1 MKIEKV
7 GVVGCGL
14 MGGGISQVCAQSGY
28 QVIVSEVNEDLLNK
42 GLSAIKAQLA
52 RAVEKG
58 KISKEDEA
66 ATVGR
71 ITGTTDTKDFADRDI
86 VIEAAVESMPLKKK
100 IFADLDGICPAGA
113 ILATNT
119 SCLSVT
125 ELAME
130 TGRPDK
136 VIGTH
141 FFNPVPV
148 MALLEVVT
156 TIISSDD
163 TLNAVK
169 ALGESLGKT
178 VITAMDKP
186 GFIVNRL
193 LIPFS
198 LEAIR
203 VLEEGTATREDIDN
217 GMKLGANHPMGP
229 LTLSDF
235 VGLDTMYYIAES
247 MYEEFKD
254 NKFAPPLLL
263 KRMVT
268 AGHLGR
274 KSGKGFYDYK

>member
-1 MKIEKV
+1 MKVEKV

-14 MGGGISQVCAQSGY
+14 MGAGISQVCAQSGC
-28 QVIVSEVNEDLLNK
+28 QVVVSEVNEELLNK
-42 GLSAIKAQLA
+42 GLNGIKAQLA
-52 RAVEKG
+52 RGVEKG
-58 KISKEDEA
+58 KLSKEDEA

-71 ITGTTDTKDFADRDI
+71 LKGTTDMKDFSDRDI
-86 VIEAAVESMPLKKK
+86 VIEAAVENMPLKKK
-100 IFADLDGICPAGA
+100 IFADLESICPPDV

-125 ELAME
+125 EIAME
-130 TGRPDK
+130 TRRPDK

-148 MALLEVVT
+148 MALLEIVT

-169 ALGESLGKT
+169 EFGEALGKT
-178 VITAMDKP
+178 VIIARDKP

-235 VGLDTMYYIAES
+235 VGLDTLYYIAES

-268 AGHLGR
+268 AGQLGR